1 MIGPGLSSG
10 IEQGNKLPGLAIYS
24 AHLAALKPV
33 AVEAGPRQI
42 VVTFSTPVLARDDVI
57 GFMALG
63 GVILVEMAI
72 LTAVAGSLGNSQA
85 LRGRNG
91 HDIFGC

>member
-1 MIGPGLSSG
+1 MPSLDIH
-10 IEQGNKLPGLAIYS
+10 S
-24 AHLAALKPV
+24 AYLAALKPV

-42 VVTFSTPVLARDDVI
+42 VVTFSTPMLARDDVI
-57 GFMALG
+57 GFVALD
-63 GVILVEMAI
+63 GVVLVETAI

-91 HDIFGC
+91 HDVVGWLAIQFS